1 MSVVLFLIIRAV
13 ESLTRS
19 LSTERIRPKP
29 ETSTFQ
35 CPPRNARFRG
45 FPGVRAR
52 ARVHTKKCIFRC
64 NFGHP
69 PQLVRKGGPPKSGPP
84 RARAPPGPPGGP
96 PGPPKRAPRGTPP
109 GTPKTDPRG
118 QNIPPSPEPF
128 RFPLS
133 SMRPYEP
140 WSGHDRFAR
149 SYSLVCLN
157 IYSFLRF
164 YLMILQIYY

>member
-1 MSVVLFLIIRAV
+1 MSIVSDFWFFITRAV

-19 LSTERIRPKP
+19 LSTERIRPEP
-29 ETSTFQ
+29 EMSTFR
-35 CPPRNARFRG
+35 CFRG
-45 FPGVRAR
+45 ARGARAR

-118 QNIPPSPEPF
+118 QNIPPSPERF
-128 RFPLS
+128 CFPLS
-133 SMRPYEP
+133 S
-140 WSGHDRFAR
+140 SGR
-149 SYSLVCLN
+149 
-157 IYSFLRF
+157 
-164 YLMILQIYY
+164 

>member
-1 MSVVLFLIIRAV
+1 MNPGAVTTGSLDRTLYYLLLCIVRFHTLVLICNFYFLFLF
-13 ESLTRS
+13 SLDSFHLQSS
-19 LSTERIRPKP
+19 LSRGVCRRSGLDRSPKCRHFGVP
-29 ETSTFQ
+29 GG
-35 CPPRNARFRG
+35 FRG
-45 FPGVRAR
+45 ARGARAR

-133 SMRPYEP
+133 S
-140 WSGHDRFAR
+140 SGR
-149 SYSLVCLN
+149 
-157 IYSFLRF
+157 
-164 YLMILQIYY
+164 